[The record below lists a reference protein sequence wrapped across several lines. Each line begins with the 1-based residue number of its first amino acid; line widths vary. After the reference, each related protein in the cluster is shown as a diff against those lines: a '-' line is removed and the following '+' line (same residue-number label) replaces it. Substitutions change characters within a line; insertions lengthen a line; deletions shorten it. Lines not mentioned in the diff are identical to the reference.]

1 MSQRRS
7 KRPQC
12 SQYDCGSRRFHV
24 GDDGFTYCDQGHQQ
38 SELGTVIAEDTGE
51 LVTLG
56 KTSRRKDSDAE
67 SVATSKATG
76 FSGARA
82 FEHYLLC
89 IQLVLRK
96 QLRWLIDVQKLPPE
110 LETLVRDLWALRLQK
125 LQGKVSYDSE
135 TDTEAVFSS
144 QSERGSGTDTE
155 TATSRRSRQ
164 PTTRKKPTGPSLMD
178 VVCIIYAGVML
189 LRTPLTIADL
199 HKWMNGGELLFY
211 CAGKGLPL
219 SMRDRLPGY
228 LQEQLEPQD
237 LVAPESLHRNMLAML
252 TAFNTDFGML
262 APPLNHPLILYRWI
276 KELSLPLEIYV
287 AAQRLGRLM
296 QIDFTYSLDAQA
308 WTNMSLRFPEIRLM
322 ALVVITTKLLFPFD
336 DQKRYPKSA
345 RDPAALAMDW
355 KLWTQLHSHGN
366 NAEDANGEKGDPL
379 TFEDAFKMTETE
391 SLDLAG
397 DRLDQ
402 YLDWYER
409 NMASE
414 QVRERGRAGRE
425 ADFRRALF
433 RMFPAKGEFSDT
445 REARA
450 EINESGSTSGE
461 KLLQIQSALR
471 PKRIVADDGTD
482 EIPRAGSF
490 YPQHR
495 AVEGLDHTTRIF
507 YAKAAELAGFSL
519 RGMVRA
525 VFSMERRLLSHEKDL
540 KKQEQEQSST
550 STESPG

>member
-1 MSQRRS
+1 
-7 KRPQC
+7 
-12 SQYDCGSRRFHV
+12 
-24 GDDGFTYCDQGHQQ
+24 
-38 SELGTVIAEDTGE
+38 
-51 LVTLG
+51 
-56 KTSRRKDSDAE
+56 
-67 SVATSKATG
+67 
-76 FSGARA
+76 
-82 FEHYLLC
+82 
-89 IQLVLRK
+89 
-96 QLRWLIDVQKLPPE
+96 
-110 LETLVRDLWALRLQK
+110 
-125 LQGKVSYDSE
+125 
-135 TDTEAVFSS
+135 
-144 QSERGSGTDTE
+144 
-155 TATSRRSRQ
+155 
-164 PTTRKKPTGPSLMD
+164 MD
-178 VVCIIYAGVML
+178 IICIIYAGVML
-189 LRTPLTIADL
+189 LRIPLTIADL

-211 CAGKGLPL
+211 CAAKELPV

-228 LQEQLEPQD
+228 LQDQLEPQE
-237 LVAPESLHRNMLAML
+237 LVAPESLHRNILAML
-252 TAFNTDFGML
+252 TAFNSDFGMV

-296 QIDFTYSLDAQA
+296 QIDFTYSLDAKA
-308 WTNMSLRFPEIRLM
+308 WTNISLRFPEIRLM
-322 ALVVITTKLLFPFD
+322 ALVVITTKLIFPFD

-355 KLWTQLHSHGN
+355 KLWTQAHSHDHGSET
-366 NAEDANGEKGDPL
+366 EDARGENEDPL
-379 TFEDAFKMTETE
+379 TFEDAFKMTEAA

-433 RMFPAKGEFSDT
+433 KIFPAKGEFSDT
-445 REARA
+445 RKARP

-471 PKRIVADDGTD
+471 SKRIVADDGSD
-482 EIPRAGSF
+482 DIPRTGSF
-490 YPQHR
+490 YPQYR
-495 AVEGLDHTTRIF
+495 AVEDLDHTTRIF

-540 KKQEQEQSST
+540 KKEQQEKSSASAV
-550 STESPG
+550 STA